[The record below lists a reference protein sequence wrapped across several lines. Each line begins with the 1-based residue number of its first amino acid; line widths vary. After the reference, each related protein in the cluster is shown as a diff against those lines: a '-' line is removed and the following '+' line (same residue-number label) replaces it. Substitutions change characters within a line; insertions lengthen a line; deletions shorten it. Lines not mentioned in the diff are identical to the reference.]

1 MKRKKIT
8 LHARGDL
15 DAIST
20 FIARNNYTAA
30 ERFYHV
36 TVHHFENLPDILT
49 PERASPLLPEE
60 VRKLQVKGFS
70 GYTLHIA
77 IFEDAIYLLSAFRPG
92 LSDIQ
97 KIAHTKQSLKHRDR

>member
-1 MKRKKIT
+1 MEKYLGNKRVLLDDIFNFCSENCPDAKSMYDVFSGT
-8 LHARGDL
+8 TNVARM
-15 DAIST
+15 
-20 FIARNNYTAA
+20 F
-30 ERFYHV
+30 
-36 TVHHFENLPDILT
+36 
-49 PERASPLLPEE
+49 
-60 VRKLQVKGFS
+60 QVKGFS